1 MMTSRIRRQKGLTLI
16 GFIIVLVVVL
26 FFAYSAMR
34 VVPMYLEY
42 HALINAMDKLV
53 DDPTAKSMSP
63 RKIKESITMSL
74 WASYAS
80 NNIKEKDI
88 RISKKDGGV
97 LVRVAY
103 EVRQEFL
110 GNIDLI
116 GSFDRSVELR

>member
-1 MMTSRIRRQKGLTLI
+1 MEMSNRKQKGLTLV
-16 GFIIVLVVVL
+16 GFIIVLVIVL

-42 HALINAMDKLV
+42 HALVNAMEKLQK
-53 DDPTAKSMSP
+53 DPLAKSMSP
-63 RKIKESITMSL
+63 AKIKQSIKMSL

-80 NNIKEKDI
+80 ENIKEKNI

-97 LVRVAY
+97 LVRVTY
-103 EVRQEFL
+103 EVRKEFL

-116 GSFDRSVELR
+116 GSFDRTVELR